1 MKLPRMRTINE
12 TLEYI
17 KSLDEGTAVSA
28 YLIRKICKDK
38 KVHCFM
44 TGKKYLIDIDDLI
57 EKMSENIQISS

>member
-17 KSLDEGTAVSA
+17 KSLDADSAISA
-28 YLIRKICKDK
+28 YLIRKICKEQ

-57 EKMSENIQISS
+57 EKLSENLQISP